1 MKNETEI
8 IQSFE
13 TEIISIL
20 RSDLTPDN
28 KVSLLDEYHDYELSQ
43 TLLAMDLEDRRR
55 FFLLFKS
62 EVLANI
68 IAHLDPIDVIPILKE
83 MHLSDAGKILNEMQG
98 DDLVDILQAFDCLI
112 NFHGCHPLIQYSR
125 MRLSVCVLNAPKYLL
140 WHHLLTNM

>member
-83 MHLSDAGKILNEMQG
+83 MHLSDAGKILNELQG
-98 DDLVDILQAFDCLI
+98 DDLVDILQAFDTRDERVTFLSLI
-112 NFHGCHPLIQYSR
+112 NIEKRNSIKT
-125 MRLSVCVLNAPKYLL
+125 M
-140 WHHLLTNM
+140 